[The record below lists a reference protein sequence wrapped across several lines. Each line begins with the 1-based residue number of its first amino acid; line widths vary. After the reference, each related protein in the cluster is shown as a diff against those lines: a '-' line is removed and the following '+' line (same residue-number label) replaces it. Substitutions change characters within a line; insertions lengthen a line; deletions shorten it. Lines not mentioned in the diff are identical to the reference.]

1 MKSCKATFFPFDRMI
16 LGYCAL
22 MIALIGLFGRP
33 FGGYV
38 TQIVVYAACML
49 ATCLIVRY
57 ADDRANR
64 LQALVRLLYPVL
76 VFMVLYRTTGGMM
89 FLFFDKFCDS
99 QLTAF
104 ESSVFGSDLSLYID
118 RHLLNVWLNELFSF
132 CYFSY
137 YLMLPLFLVWL
148 YIRKFDLLIIRS
160 LAAVS
165 LTFFA
170 SYLLFSLYPIEGP
183 RYHFAGAFTN
193 GVSGP
198 IFRPLVEL
206 VIANGAVRGGCM
218 PSSHVGVALV
228 ILVYCFRVSRR
239 VAWTLVPINI
249 GLAIGTVWGR
259 FHYVSDV
266 FVGAAIAL
274 TAVWIV
280 ERYHD
285 RWMQSVRKKGTGKEL
300 VVEHVA

>member
-1 MKSCKATFFPFDRMI
+1 MKNPTPHFYPFERII

-22 MIALIGLFGRP
+22 MLALIAVFGRP
-33 FGGYV
+33 IGGYIPAVIAFMSCIAV
-38 TQIVVYAACML
+38 TW
-49 ATCLIVRY
+49 LIAGYV
-57 ADDRANR
+57 DNR
-64 LQALVRLLYPVL
+64 DGRVQAFVRLLYPIVI
-76 VFMVLYRTTGGMM
+76 FMVLYRTTGSMM
-89 FLFFDKFCDS
+89 FLFFDRFHDS

-104 ESSVFGSDLSLYID
+104 ESAVFGGDLSMYID

-137 YLMLPLFLVWL
+137 YLMLPSFLLWM
-148 YIRKFDLLIIRS
+148 YITRRDKLAVRS

-183 RYHFAGAFTN
+183 RYYFAASFAHRIE
-193 GVSGP
+193 GP
-198 IFRPLVEL
+198 VFRPLVEF
-206 VIANGAVRGGCM
+206 VIANGAVHGGCM

-228 ILVYCFRVSRR
+228 VLFYCFKVNRR
-239 VAWTLVPINI
+239 IAWVLVPINV

-259 FHYVSDV
+259 FHYISDV

-274 TAVWIV
+274 IAVWIV

-285 RWMQSVRKKGTGKEL
+285 RWLASVAKNKPEKEL
-300 VVEHVA
+300 VVEHVS